1 MSQIH
6 LPLDPSS
13 GKPKG
18 FAFVQFEDS
27 EQAKEAFERLDGT
40 TLQGRLLHVVPAT
53 AKRDKKLDEFEIS
66 KLPLKKQRQIQRKAQ
81 ATSSSFNW
89 NSLYMNVSL
98 TKFASHS
105 TISNLRSRPMP
116 S

>member
-1 MSQIH
+1 MGQIH
-6 LPLDPSS
+6 LPLDPST

-18 FAFVQFEDS
+18 FAFVHFEDP
-27 EQAKEAFERLDGT
+27 EQAKEAFEQLDGT
-40 TLQGRLLHVVPAT
+40 TLQGRLLHIVPAT
-53 AKRDKKLDEFEIS
+53 VKRDNKLDEFELS

-98 TKFASHS
+98 NSLALH
-105 TISNLRSRPMP
+105 
-116 S
+116 